1 MIKIPYTLKN
11 FNLFVDGN
19 NYAGL
24 VEEATPP
31 KISIKNEEHRA
42 GGMDGPIPLDMGME
56 EFSLEM
62 TIAENNADL
71 LKATGILNAKET
83 QFTLRGAMN
92 NDASPGD
99 TKAIVVNGRGGISE
113 ADLGSWKSGDKT
125 QLKLTA
131 KLKAYKLTIDGDVI
145 YDIDF
150 MTMKRVINGT
160 DQLES
165 QRGAIGL

>member
-1 MIKIPYTLKN
+1 MIKMPHTLKN
-11 FNLFVDGN
+11 FNLFLNGN

-24 VEEATPP
+24 VDEVTPP
-31 KISIKNEEHRA
+31 KVSIKNEEHRA
-42 GGMDGPIPLDMGME
+42 GGMDGPIPMDMGTE
-56 EFSLEM
+56 ELSLEM
-62 TIAENNADL
+62 TLSENNADAL
-71 LKATGILNAKET
+71 NATGILNAKET

-99 TKAIVVNGRGGISE
+99 TKAIVINCRGGISE

-131 KLKAYKLTIDGDVI
+131 KLKAYKLTIDGQVI
-145 YDIDF
+145 YDIDL
-150 MTMKRVINGT
+150 MTLKRVIDGV

-165 QRGAIGL
+165 IRAAIGL